1 MLKSLYTIYDKVAGE
16 MGPIMIFNND
26 DQARRVYPTA
36 FENSK
41 NKKSDFMLV
50 RIGSVD
56 INTMAVGS
64 EELPEDITPQEVVG

>member
-1 MLKSLYTIYDKVAGE
+1 MTRNLYTIFDRIAGE

-26 DQARRVYPTA
+26 EQARRVYPGA

-50 RIGSVD
+50 RIGNVD
-56 INTMAVGS
+56 VNTMSVSG
-64 EELPEDITPQEVVG
+64 EEIPEDITPEEVVD